1 MMKAPFLLF
10 IFFVFSSLAADYE
23 LKRYKDD
30 PLNTYHYTLSNG
42 LQVFLTENHE
52 KPVFYAEVVIRAGS
66 SSDPKESTGIAHYL
80 EHMLFKGTDRF
91 GTIDYQ
97 KEKAH
102 LDKITELYEKHFN
115 SKDPEER
122 KAIMAEISVESQKA
136 SQYAIPNEFD
146 RMYQQM
152 GGTGVNAHTSNEE
165 TVYKVVVPS
174 NCLKKWCLIES
185 ERFRKPVFRLFQ
197 TEIEA
202 VYEEKNGSLDSKDS
216 ALYETFLSTVYK
228 NHPYGQQTTLGSVEH
243 LKSPS
248 IKRMYDFYNTY
259 YVPNNMAIII
269 SGDINPEEDIKTI
282 SRYFSSWK
290 SQKMP
295 LKKQWVEKPFKG
307 EEAVTVNFP
316 GEEQLMLAFR
326 IPPEGHNDEYAL
338 KFMDMILDNSQAGLI
353 NVNLNQTL
361 KVKRAGS
368 YPMFFNDYANQ
379 TFYGMPKK
387 GQTLE
392 EVKDLI
398 LAQIEKVKNGE
409 FEEWLLPAILAD
421 FEKSQQS
428 GFESNNGRVSTLR
441 DLFIGNKDVD
451 KPGKDLYAFSKV
463 TKEDIVRV
471 ANKYFDK
478 DYVVVYRRDK
488 KAKKVKMNK
497 PEFEKVKADP
507 GRASLFGKRVAMLP
521 VQKKKPE
528 FVNFQKDL
536 KKMNVDMGLSLYT
549 VKNPMNSLFTLTLK
563 IPVGEW
569 HDPSLLLLAKLIEE
583 GGTEKDSPEDIK
595 KFFYSHAGSY
605 SFNVERNET
614 SITLK
619 GLDKNLAKTF
629 RKLHELLK
637 NFKVDEKKMQTQVGI
652 MIEERLKNK
661 KEPQFLSYALS
672 YYSKYKETSPFLTQL
687 SAEKLSAVE
696 AKDLSRSLERLLDTE
711 MKVNYVGTKDIRELK
726 SIISPLGK
734 NVKLVPQDKIKLK
747 ILDYEKPTVHFL
759 NYDSV
764 QTYIRMEFP
773 GELYSLETE
782 PEYMLFNEY
791 FDGSLGSVVFQE
803 IRETRALAYSAW
815 SRFFPRGEKDL
826 QNIFIASMTTQA
838 DKTIDALKVFHDIIY
853 KFKFSEQRFKVAK
866 NALIRQLETSRLS
879 FRSIIGSVQGWEELG
894 LEENDPRKAHL
905 EAIKKLTLKD
915 LKKFVETKI
924 YGNEMVLSIVG
935 DKNRIDF
942 KKLADFG
949 DIKEL
954 TFEDIY
960 TK

>member
-1 MMKAPFLLF
+1 MMKVHFLLF
-10 IFFVFSSLAADYE
+10 VFFVFSSFADDYKLTRYE
-23 LKRYKDD
+23 ND
-30 PLNTYHYTLSNG
+30 PLNTYHYTLQNG
-42 LQVFLTENHE
+42 LQIFLTENHE
-52 KPVFYAEVVIRAGS
+52 KPVFYAEVVIKAGS

-91 GTIDYQ
+91 GTIDFK
-97 KEKAH
+97 KEKVH

-115 SKDPEER
+115 SKKPAER
-122 KAIMAEISVESQKA
+122 AKIMAEISQESKLA

-185 ERFRKPVFRLFQ
+185 ERFRNPVFRLFQ

-202 VYEEKNGSLDSKDS
+202 VYEEKNGSLDSKES
-216 ALYETFLSTVYK
+216 ALYETFLAAVYK

-248 IKRMYDFYNTY
+248 IKRMYDFYKTY
-259 YVPNNMAIII
+259 YVPNNMAIVI

-282 SRYFSSWK
+282 ARYFSSWK
-290 SQKMP
+290 AKKMP
-295 LKKQWVEKPFKG
+295 LKKQWLEKDFKG
-307 EEAVTVNFP
+307 EEAVSVNFP
-316 GEEQLMLAFR
+316 GEEQLMLTFR
-326 IPPEGHNDEYAL
+326 IPAEGHEDEYAL

-387 GQTLE
+387 GQSLE

-398 LAQIEKVKNGE
+398 LQQIEKVKKGE

-428 GFESNNGRVSTLR
+428 GYESNNGRVSTLR
-441 DLFIGNKDVD
+441 ELFIGNKSVD
-451 KPGKDLYAFSKV
+451 KPVKDLEAFSKV
-463 TKEDIVRV
+463 TKDSIIRV
-471 ANKYFDK
+471 ANKYFGK

-488 KAKKVKMNK
+488 DANKVKMNK
-497 PEFEKVKADP
+497 PEFEKVQVDP
-507 GRASLFGKRVAMLP
+507 NRSSLFAKRVGMLP
-521 VQKKKPE
+521 ISKKTPE
-528 FVNFQKDL
+528 FIDFQKDL
-536 KKMNVDMGLSLYT
+536 RKLNVDQGLSVYT
-549 VKNPMNSLFTLTLK
+549 VKNPTNSLFTLTLK
-563 IPVGEW
+563 VPVGEW
-569 HDPSLLLLAKLIEE
+569 HDSSLLLLAKLFQE
-583 GGTEKDSPEDIK
+583 GGTEKESPEDIK
-595 KFFYSHAGSY
+595 KYFYSNAGQY
-605 SFNVERNET
+605 SMDVGRNET
-614 SITLK
+614 SIVLK
-619 GLDKNLAKTF
+619 GLDKNLPQTF
-629 RKLHELLK
+629 SKLLNLLK
-637 NFKVDEKKMQTQVGI
+637 NFKVDEKKMKTQIGI

-661 KEPQFLSYALS
+661 KEPQTLSYALS
-672 YYSKYKETSPFLTQL
+672 YYSKYKETSPFLTQI
-687 SAEKLSAVE
+687 SAEKLLKVE
-696 AKDLSRSLERLLDTE
+696 AKDLSRSLARLLDTE
-711 MKVNYVGTKDIRELK
+711 MKVNYVGTRPIKDIT
-726 SIISPLGK
+726 SIISPLGE
-734 NVKLVPQDKIKLK
+734 NVKLVPPAKIKLK
-747 ILDYEKPTVHFL
+747 ILDYEKPQVHFL

-773 GELYSLETE
+773 GEIYTLETE

-815 SRFFPRGEKDL
+815 SRFFPRGEKGL

-853 KFKFSEQRFKVAK
+853 KFKFSEQRFQVAK
-866 NALIRQLETSRLS
+866 NALIRQMETSRLS
-879 FRSIIGSVQGWEELG
+879 FRNIIDTVQGWEELG
-894 LEENDPRKAHL
+894 LEEKDPRKEQL

-924 YGNEMVLSIVG
+924 YGNKMVLSVVG
-935 DKNRIDF
+935 DKKRIDLD
-942 KKLADFG
+942 KLAEFG
-949 DIKEL
+949 DVKEVN
-954 TFEDIY
+954 FDDIY